1 MKTHVVG
8 LAVFLLL
15 SAGVASAASP
25 ETVLTPDSSL
35 YAVAVKGGVASV
47 DGRGALRPRLELT
60 RRQDDVRSTV
70 VVPGTDDAELE
81 SDARLSY
88 DSCSDTL
95 FVLWHRSGEG
105 IDEVR
110 LATLNGAGEWS
121 EPYLIASGAQA
132 QRAGLQMVLTHA
144 RGANATSDS
153 TLVHVAWWDIGAE
166 TVPQYAI
173 VTFDKGQHAG
183 TDVER
188 LDELAA
194 IRQVNGGDTT
204 TEDTGAVLHP
214 PLALTRDGK
223 SVDVVFG
230 SDGTTAITRVRIE
243 PRQYTSNARMWRP
256 VGRSAMRTEPARLT
270 SSDSSPVQA
279 FLSNGRIVL
288 YTPNSKFRFIVLDDG
303 KWTPIRM
310 IELDKTLTTD
320 ELLHQLRRTVEESE
334 FTTAEPQSE

>member
-1 MKTHVVG
+1 MKTRF
-8 LAVFLLL
+8 AVLVLCLLL
-15 SAGVASAASP
+15 TAGVASAASL

-35 YAVAVKGGVASV
+35 YAISVK
-47 DGRGALRPRLELT
+47 DGAKGIEPRLELT
-60 RRQDDVRSTV
+60 RRQDEVRTTLT
-70 VVPGTDDAELE
+70 VPGTDDAELE
-81 SDARLSY
+81 SDARLAY

-95 FVLWHRSGEG
+95 FVLWHRSGQG
-105 IDEVR
+105 LDEIR

-121 EPYLIASGAQA
+121 EPYLVASGAQVN
-132 QRAGLQMVLTHA
+132 RAGLQMVLTHA
-144 RGANATSDS
+144 RGAGATSDA
-153 TLVHVAWWDIGAE
+153 TLVHAAWWDLGAD

-173 VTFDKGQHAG
+173 VAFEKGQHYS

-194 IRQVNGGDTT
+194 IRQVDGEAT

-230 SDGTTAITRVRIE
+230 GDRTTAITRVRID

-256 VGRSAMRTEPARLT
+256 VGRSAMRTEPAHLT
-270 SSDSSPVQA
+270 SADSSPVQA

-288 YTPNSKFRFIVLDDG
+288 YTPDSQFRFIVLDDG

-310 IELDKTLTTD
+310 IELDETLTTD

>member
-1 MKTHVVG
+1 MKTHVAA
-8 LAVFLLL
+8 LAVSLMLT
-15 SAGVASAASP
+15 AGVASAAGL
-25 ETVLTPDSSL
+25 ETVLTPDSEL
-35 YAVAVKGGVASV
+35 FAVAVK
-47 DGRGALRPRLELT
+47 DGTKGTQPRLELT

-70 VVPGTDDAELE
+70 IVPGTDDAELE
-81 SDARLSY
+81 SDARLAY

-95 FVLWHRSGEG
+95 FVLWHRSGQG
-105 IDEVR
+105 LDEIR
-110 LATLNGAGEWS
+110 LATFNAAGEWS
-121 EPYLIASGAQA
+121 EPYLVASGAQA

-144 RGANATSDS
+144 RGAGATSDA
-153 TLVHVAWWDIGAE
+153 TLVHAAWWDVGGAE

-173 VTFDKGQHAG
+173 VTFEKGEHAG

-204 TEDTGAVLHP
+204 AEDTGAVLHP

-230 SDGTTAITRVRIE
+230 SDGTTAVTRVRIE

-270 SSDSSPVQA
+270 SADSSPVQA

-288 YTPNSKFRFIVLDDG
+288 YTPNSKFRFIVLDNG

-310 IELDKTLTTD
+310 IELDETLTTD
-320 ELLHQLRRTVEESE
+320 ELLHQLRRTVEESA